1 MRWYLLLATVESW
14 VVPSTIASVGD
25 ALAVTSSEFAI
36 ASNDQ
41 VGLLAEGDVAP
52 LLGLV
57 VVEGEAFLVSTAL
70 VEAIEGCGVVSEA
83 RISGDIKVAEPVV
96 KGGTRGHTLLI
107 TSVRGM
113 TLTKRGAD

>member
-14 VVPSTIASVGD
+14 VVPSTIASVSD

-36 ASNDQ
+36 ANSEQ

-57 VVEGEAFLVSTAL
+57 VVEGEAFLVRTAL
-70 VEAIEGCGVVSEA
+70 VEAIEGGGVVSET
-83 RISGDIKVAEPVV
+83 RIAGDIKVAEPVV
-96 KGGTRGHTLLI
+96 GHW
-107 TSVRGM
+107 R
-113 TLTKRGAD
+113 